1 MPDIKDQLVGLGF
14 DAFSTTPQ
22 QLEDLDELRRMHMM
36 KIAIPNTTY
45 QQLGTGLAPR
55 PVSLVGATIGF
66 LDGWGSRESDG
77 RITMYPL
84 MRELR
89 TLLGERYG
97 VADIVW
103 HKKKNVAQ
111 REPKTF
117 LKDFFERCT
126 VVINGEAA

>member
-1 MPDIKDQLVGLGF
+1 MQ
-14 DAFSTTPQ
+14 
-22 QLEDLDELRRMHMM
+22 
-36 KIAIPNTTY
+36 IAIPHTTY
-45 QQLGTGLAPR
+45 QQAGLGLAPR
-55 PVSLVGATIGF
+55 PPSLSGLTVGF
-66 LDGWGSRESDG
+66 LDGWGFREPDG

-89 TLLGERYG
+89 VLLGERYG
-97 VADIVW
+97 ITDIVW

-111 REPKTF
+111 REPKVF

>member
-1 MPDIKDQLVGLGF
+1 
-14 DAFSTTPQ
+14 
-22 QLEDLDELRRMHMM
+22 MM

-45 QQLGTGLAPR
+45 QQVGTGLAPR
-55 PVSLVGATIGF
+55 PESLAGATIGF
-66 LDGWGSRESDG
+66 LDGWGSREPDG

-111 REPKTF
+111 REPKAF